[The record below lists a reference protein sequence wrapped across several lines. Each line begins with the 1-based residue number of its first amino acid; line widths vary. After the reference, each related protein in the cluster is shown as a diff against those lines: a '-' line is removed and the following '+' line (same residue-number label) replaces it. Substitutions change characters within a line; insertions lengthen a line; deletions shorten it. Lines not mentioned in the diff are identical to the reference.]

1 MEKIEKSPYEMAE
14 LHSVV
19 FQKKPVSLES
29 MIKTC
34 QQEYSFLME
43 LTDEELKIAQDAR
56 KHNEMS
62 LFEEKVIQVN
72 YPD

>member
-1 MEKIEKSPYEMAE
+1 
-14 LHSVV
+14 
-19 FQKKPVSLES
+19 